1 MSSPISIQF
10 SLLVCSFFF
19 PNISSNAWWCLVRSP
34 RRLSSGT
41 DLVHP
46 GEAGPGKS
54 KNGGVYTSLCL
65 KQIYWYVYIYI
76 VCFCVFCWF
85 CLQIYI
91 YICAYYVKSML
102 SIYLFVKLWMIIMM
116 FGRSTE
122 CRLRWDTRVLRNS
135 QKARLKYRLSP
146 ELLKQWDLTD
156 QTRSDWSN
164 PIFSQTLDVDVSQ
177 DKGQMFLVRGG
188 ALFVVRGTQGI
199 PHSWARWT
207 VAAMIHDGDE
217 PMDEKGIW

>member
-1 MSSPISIQF
+1 MICIYILYVF
-10 SLLVCSFFF
+10 VFFVGF
-19 PNISSNAWWCLVRSP
+19 
-34 RRLSSGT
+34 
-41 DLVHP
+41 
-46 GEAGPGKS
+46 
-54 KNGGVYTSLCL
+54 VY
-65 KQIYWYVYIYI
+65 KYIYI
-76 VCFCVFCWF
+76 
-85 CLQIYI
+85 Y
-91 YICAYYVKSML
+91 AYCVKSML
-102 SIYLFVKLWMIIMM
+102 SIYFFVKLWMMLMM

-177 DKGQMFLVRGG
+177 DKGKMFLVRGG

-199 PHSWARWT
+199 PRVSHILGRGGPMWT
-207 VAAMIHDGDE
+207 VAAMIHGDADE
-217 PMDEKGIW
+217 PMDEKGIYIW

>member
-1 MSSPISIQF
+1 MVVFI
-10 SLLVCSFFF
+10 
-19 PNISSNAWWCLVRSP
+19 
-34 RRLSSGT
+34 RLYALNKYI
-41 DLVHP
+41 DM
-46 GEAGPGKS
+46 
-54 KNGGVYTSLCL
+54 
-65 KQIYWYVYIYI
+65 YIYI
-76 VCFCVFCWF
+76 YCLFLCFLLVLFTN
-85 CLQIYI
+85 I

>member
-19 PNISSNAWWCLVRSP
+19 QASLATPGDASCEAHGGYLPGQTLFIQAKQAQGNLKMVVFI
-34 RRLSSGT
+34 RLYALNKYI
-41 DLVHP
+41 DM
-46 GEAGPGKS
+46 
-54 KNGGVYTSLCL
+54 
-65 KQIYWYVYIYI
+65 YIYI
-76 VCFCVFCWF
+76 YCLILCFLLVLFTN
-85 CLQIYI
+85 I
-91 YICAYYVKSML
+91 YICAYYVKLML

>member
-1 MSSPISIQF
+1 MI
-10 SLLVCSFFF
+10 C
-19 PNISSNAWWCLVRSP
+19 
-34 RRLSSGT
+34 
-41 DLVHP
+41 
-46 GEAGPGKS
+46 
-54 KNGGVYTSLCL
+54 
-65 KQIYWYVYIYI
+65 
-76 VCFCVFCWF
+76 
-85 CLQIYI
+85 IYI
-91 YICAYYVKSML
+91 YCMFLCFLLVLFTNIYIYAYCVKSML
-102 SIYLFVKLWMIIMM
+102 SIYFFVKLWMMLMM

-177 DKGQMFLVRGG
+177 DSGQMFLVRGG

-199 PHSWARWT
+199 PRVSPGYPTFLGAVDRCGPWPPWFMEMLMSQWT
-207 VAAMIHDGDE
+207 KRVYIYDS
-217 PMDEKGIW
+217 IY